1 MIALGL
7 EDVQLWHVRTG
18 QELGSHEWI
27 LPRGKLQPSDR
38 KFKDSVSVSAEIS
51 VKCTQSF
58 FTSVDH

>member
-18 QELGSHEWI
+18 QELCRHERI
-27 LPRGKLQPSDR
+27 LPRGKLQPRDR
-38 KFKDSVSVSAEIS
+38 KFSILISAEIS

-58 FTSVDH
+58 FILVDH